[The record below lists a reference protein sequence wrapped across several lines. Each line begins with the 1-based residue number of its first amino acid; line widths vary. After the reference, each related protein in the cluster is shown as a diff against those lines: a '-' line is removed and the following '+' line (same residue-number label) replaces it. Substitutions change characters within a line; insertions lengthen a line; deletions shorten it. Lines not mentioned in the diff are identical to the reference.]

1 MRTKEELNLL
11 SNAITDAIREYHN
24 AIYDNL
30 KESGKEYSI
39 ESDWG
44 EEEDGDG
51 VHLSTVGKHD
61 YLITLVIDKIRFK
74 KHEYDGEGIIE
85 CHVCEEDYDGCDYW
99 MNADNIDSVDIDYVY
114 DNIIW

>member
-11 SNAITDAIREYHN
+11 SNAITEASREYHN

-51 VHLSTVGKHD
+51 VHLSTVDRHD
-61 YLITLVIDKIRFK
+61 SLIILTIDKIRFK
-74 KHEYDGEGIIE
+74 KNEENGEGVIE
-85 CHVCEEDYDGCDYW
+85 CHVREEDYDGCDYW
-99 MNADNIDSVDIDYVY
+99 MNVDEVDDVDYLY
-114 DNIIW
+114 DNIIWDE